1 VEILIRQNP
10 NAAYMANSFLDYYKI
25 ILQKVSFD
33 QALFRKELNKALNTL
48 EPRDATEL
56 RSWLN
61 SMGLVP
67 HATDKVIHIPG
78 DDLIRQSR
86 KSLIVE

>member
-1 VEILIRQNP
+1 
-10 NAAYMANSFLDYYKI
+10 MTNSFLDYYKV

-61 SMGLVP
+61 SMGLLP
-67 HATDKVIHIPG
+67 YATDKSSIFSGV
-78 DDLIRQSR
+78 RTAANRANS
-86 KSLIVE
+86 